1 MRGYHIIHSTTTS
14 PPPLQEGWMACRM
27 SCGPLRTPATQI
39 TSQIIPI

>member
-1 MRGYHIIHSTTTS
+1 MRGYHTIHTATTS
-14 PPPLQEGWMACRM
+14 PLQEGWMACRM